1 MQTTTA
7 EHLDAEAERTAGIL
21 EDRHEHETT
30 QARRLAEAIC
40 AGFEVRTPRHWD
52 LVADGLTA
60 EPDQLDNAAAAAGL
74 PRPTDA
80 VKCRTIAVIRSMGLR
95 ATVTPSIIPTS
106 FDRPVCVRVAWLA
119 EDDLRAAQLE
129 YFEADTERWLPAAEA
144 VRFIDPGW
152 SVEIRQRMTVVGVA

>member
-7 EHLDAEAERTAGIL
+7 EHLDAEAERTAGII

-30 QARRLAEAIC
+30 QARRLAEAIW

-52 LVADGLTA
+52 VVADGLLA
-60 EPDQLDNAAAAAGL
+60 EPERLDTFASDHGL

-95 ATVTPSIIPTS
+95 ATITPSIIPAS

-119 EDDLRAAQLE
+119 EHPDVAAHLE
-129 YFEADTERWLPAAEA
+129 YFEGDTGEWRPAAHA
-144 VRFIDPGW
+144 VRSIDPGW
-152 SVEIRQRMTVVGVA
+152 PVEVRQAMTVVGA